1 MEVYFEAEQ
10 VPDRDWSSFIYAQ
23 ITFGVEEEDQQEEL
37 NRTIN
42 ISRYK
47 KERKEGFN
55 LQIDT
60 DPDLDSLRGMSDFDL
75 LLLRMQRADVRLI
88 IDEQHNESCVYSE
101 NKPEATFK

>member
-1 MEVYFEAEQ
+1 MEL
-10 VPDRDWSSFIYAQ
+10 YAQ

-47 KERKEGFN
+47 KERKEGFK
-55 LQIDT
+55 LRIDT

-101 NKPEATFK
+101 NKPEATFE